1 MQNINSFIQRM
12 LIHYI
17 RLIKVNDKLNLVFCR
32 YPKGNFKKIYKK
44 GRPQFTFLNEIC
56 TFEIC
61 KYSKRIELNIY
72 NITYTSDLIVVFE
85 FDYSSESVFFQEKN
99 KKTKNSKKISAD
111 FELNSNYKL
120 FNRLANFFIKFEKIC
135 QFRDKSIKTFSEY
148 VEKYKTNIHKVS
160 ANDSLINLDLWIIS
174 LQKTEIDK
182 EIKDRNNNNNSVNNI
197 NIQDKKTK
205 FQWNVEL
212 FTLTKLAIK
221 NGSYYMTKNIIL
233 TPLDFENI
241 IGCDYSDIYTIIDD
255 KDNFFC
261 LYFLLGTIQKMKHIL
276 IKMLNSSNYLT
287 AFRLQKIS
295 PISFFKYKFVFKHIK
310 RYFICSLEFLI
321 YSRENFFLRI
331 MVMETM
337 SNRSYSKIYIPFYSI
352 NIEFDIKEM
361 EKFLKQKYSVINS
374 LYENKQKLKKFLL
387 IESQNLLTKNSPEG
401 SDALVLF
408 ENIKFLVDKIQVFLA
423 ENKY

>member
-1 MQNINSFIQRM
+1 M
-12 LIHYI
+12 
-17 RLIKVNDKLNLVFCR
+17 
-32 YPKGNFKKIYKK
+32 
-44 GRPQFTFLNEIC
+44 
-56 TFEIC
+56 
-61 KYSKRIELNIY
+61 
-72 NITYTSDLIVVFE
+72 
-85 FDYSSESVFFQEKN
+85 
-99 KKTKNSKKISAD
+99 
-111 FELNSNYKL
+111 
-120 FNRLANFFIKFEKIC
+120 
-135 QFRDKSIKTFSEY
+135 
-148 VEKYKTNIHKVS
+148 S